1 MSDESGY
8 VEQRAR
14 VALAIG
20 TFVVTFNQIDLLS
33 HKALEVVC
41 DEPFLFRVATTKW
54 QFEQRRA
61 LVVELL
67 EWKRVAAPEL
77 LDAWKKEWGNAQAMA
92 DQRAHIAHGHM
103 SMLGSANAPDEER
116 FGVASLKK
124 AGKPDFNMTLAN
136 VEALVPA
143 VSQLGARI
151 TALIN
156 QVANCP
162 WRDELVPLS
171 RPQAFQF
178 TPIRW
183 G

>member
-1 MSDESGY
+1 MSDEPRY

-41 DEPFLFRVATTKW
+41 DEPFLFRAATTKW
-54 QFEQRRA
+54 QFEQRR
-61 LVVELL
+61 
-67 EWKRVAAPEL
+67 PEL

-103 SMLGSANAPDEER
+103 SMLGSPNAPDEER

-124 AGKPDFNMTLAN
+124 AGKPDFNINWPTL
-136 VEALVPA
+136 
-143 VSQLGARI
+143 R
-151 TALIN
+151 
-156 QVANCP
+156 
-162 WRDELVPLS
+162 PLFLPYQS
-171 RPQAFQF
+171 SAPE
-178 TPIRW
+178 
-183 G
+183 